1 MSYCMVVIGKK
12 PDMTGLNPIEVIPA
26 DDSQPYVKNCVK
38 DFRKQGVKGEMW
50 FLDDGCT
57 GTSDEIVRESVNTIW
72 AGKTLRNGFLY
83 QVLLRC
89 ELQGVSFIL
98 WYATHDEHL
107 NLVKVTDFEEMVNL
121 IEKKSQQYKNVNIYY
136 LNSKPS
142 NN

>member
-1 MSYCMVVIGKK
+1 MSYCMIVIGEK
-12 PDMTGLNPIEVIPA
+12 PDMTGLNPIEVIHM
-26 DDSQPYVKNCVK
+26 DNEPYLNNCVK
-38 DFRKQGVKGEMW
+38 DFRKQGVKGDMW

-57 GTSDEIVRESVNTIW
+57 GTSDEIVRESINSIW
-72 AGKTLRNGFLY
+72 AGKTLRNEFLY

-98 WYATHDEHL
+98 WYATNDEHL

-136 LNSKPS
+136 VNSKS
-142 NN
+142 TIS